1 MLSETVFKSF
11 EKTEI
16 DTAQLD
22 LSQLVGYEIVI
33 FSEQFPGKKLTSKI
47 LSSSDKE
54 VTIGRSGSG
63 GLVDHL
69 VNRQN
74 IYAQFEYRGQ
84 RVAVRGMVRRTRGG
98 KCTIILESQM
108 VPLLRRQF
116 NRMAIDSPVRL
127 AVVPTSGFNSVKLE
141 KLRWL
146 ETRTLNVSGG
156 GAMLTHSCQLGEST
170 CLLVNMN
177 IENAA
182 FPPLMTACVRHSSPN
197 GMGSYRVGIEFV
209 IKETYRKTT
218 PPGAVSQVPAAAL
231 RYSSDTRARMNEQI
245 TSLMQEQGDNNQ

>member
-1 MLSETVFKSF
+1 MPVKTVFKSH

-22 LSQLVGYEIVI
+22 LSQLVGHEIVI

-47 LSSSDKE
+47 LSSNDKE

-63 GLVDHL
+63 GLVDDL

-74 IYAQFEYRGQ
+74 VYAQFEYRGQ
-84 RVAVRGMVRRTRGG
+84 RVAVRGMVRRTGGG
-98 KCTIILESQM
+98 KCSLILESQM

-116 NRMAIDSPVRL
+116 NRMRIDSPVRL
-127 AVVPTSGFNSVKLE
+127 AVVPTSGFSPVKLE

-146 ETRTLNVSGG
+146 ETRTLNVSSG
-156 GAMLTHSCQLGEST
+156 GAMLTHSGQLGESA

-177 IENAA
+177 VENIS
-182 FPPLMTACVRHSSPN
+182 FPPLMMARLRHSSLRET
-197 GMGSYRVGIEFV
+197 GSYRVGIEFV
-209 IKETYRKTT
+209 VKETFRKSI

-231 RYSSDTRARMNEQI
+231 RYSSEARARINEEI